1 MFGRGFNRHREQV
14 SRGLESRSSRRLGVG
29 ARQVTDARRRGR
41 PSAATSRLERNR
53 AFRLVVGCYA
63 APNRETRVRISATLG
78 PRALTSGI
86 FASTGPWRTLV
97 RCLTPGVIMKQYLAV
112 FLGEP
117 EAMNSF
123 RNLPEAERKERE
135 QRGMQAWMKWAQD
148 N

>member
-1 MFGRGFNRHREQV
+1 MRSWSRAGRHCASLLRHQ
-14 SRGLESRSSRRLGVG
+14 RR
-29 ARQVTDARRRGR
+29 
-41 PSAATSRLERNR
+41 
-53 AFRLVVGCYA
+53 
-63 APNRETRVRISATLG
+63 
-78 PRALTSGI
+78 SGI

-117 EAMNSF
+117 QAMNSF

-148 N
+148 NQGKIKQRARHSARPSRWTEAVLRRPVTTWAAGPSSKRHPTRTLQTFLQGTRIS

>member
-14 SRGLESRSSRRLGVG
+14 SRGLESRSSGRLGVG

-41 PSAATSRLERNR
+41 PSAATSCLERNR
-53 AFRLVVGCYA
+53 AFRLVGGCYA

-97 RCLTPGVIMKQYLAV
+97 PWSDHEAIPGGVPGRAASDELLSQSA
-112 FLGEP
+112 
-117 EAMNSF
+117 
-123 RNLPEAERKERE
+123 
-135 QRGMQAWMKWAQD
+135 RGGAKRAGATGNAGLD
-148 N
+148 EVGSG